1 VVRAVAFAIRPVRDV
16 GLGPVAMAPLAEAP
30 TNAEAVRI
38 EGKAGRDRSKRMLQL
53 KPMPLVQKR
62 RTTHS
67 EAFSLDAT
75 VVA

>member
-1 VVRAVAFAIRPVRDV
+1 VVRAVAFAITPVRYV

-38 EGKAGRDRSKRMLQL
+38 EGKAGRDRSKHVLSL
-53 KPMPLVQKR
+53 KPMPLVQQR
-62 RTTHS
+62 RSTHS

>member
-1 VVRAVAFAIRPVRDV
+1 
-16 GLGPVAMAPLAEAP
+16 MAPLAEAP

-38 EGKAGRDRSKRMLQL
+38 EGKAGRDRSKHVLSL
-53 KPMPLVQKR
+53 KPMPLVQQR
-62 RTTHS
+62 RSTHS